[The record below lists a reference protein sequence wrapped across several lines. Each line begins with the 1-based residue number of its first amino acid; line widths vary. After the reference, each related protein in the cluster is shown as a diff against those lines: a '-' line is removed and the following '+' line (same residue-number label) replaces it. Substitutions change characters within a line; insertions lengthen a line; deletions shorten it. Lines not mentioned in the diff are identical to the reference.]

1 MKFGQVPEALK
12 EMMGPYA
19 PDVSIEAVGIH
30 YCKSWVHKFEM
41 ATMLET
47 DPSET
52 LNEIIFC
59 TRKARCYS
67 CLSKSYQSNAL
78 QH

>member
-1 MKFGQVPEALK
+1 
-12 EMMGPYA
+12 MMGPYA
-19 PDVSIEAVGIH
+19 PDVSIEAVAIH

-47 DPSET
+47 DPYET

-59 TRKARCYS
+59 TRKARRIHAYQKVT
-67 CLSKSYQSNAL
+67 LSYGL